1 MTDGMGKRDGPKGQ
15 DAPPS
20 QTARLDTTTQN
31 AYGAPRVEG
40 ASDLLRE
47 SEARFREFAEAS
59 SDVLWIRNAETLQW
73 EYLSPA
79 FEAVYGLSRE
89 RASQAEDNLL
99 RWSELIVPEDRRYA
113 LNCMS
118 RARDGERED
127 DLFARHCGE
136 NSLSARAVR
145 ASVAG
150 RARARARRRA

>member
-1 MTDGMGKRDGPKGQ
+1 M
-15 DAPPS
+15 
-20 QTARLDTTTQN
+20 QN
-31 AYGAPRVEG
+31 AYGAPRAEG

-99 RWSELIVPEDRRYA
+99 RWSELIVRRIA
-113 LNCMS
+113 ATHSTACRAGGTGNGSVSNAAS
-118 RARDGERED
+118 RRN
-127 DLFARHCGE
+127 LT
-136 NSLSARAVR
+136 
-145 ASVAG
+145 
-150 RARARARRRA
+150 ARRGGFEAVFSQ